1 MLKVKYIIN
10 FAMTLKN
17 NFGRFIWL
25 LENNTI
31 SDMVV
36 LGVEPTQEVI
46 KLSSATGSNSGQS
59 GRLNWTERLVVAE
72 IGSLLLLF
80 KWWIWLAEM
89 SWMNPNIFER
99 GIKLYF

>member
-10 FAMTLKN
+10 FAVTLKTISS
-17 NFGRFIWL
+17 RFIWL

-80 KWWIWLAEM
+80 KWWIGLAL
-89 SWMNPNIFER
+89 R
-99 GIKLYF
+99 CLG